1 MAEAIVARQQG
12 DDFQARWFWLH
23 AANLLRSDSHVRQVS
38 FETGPKAFDDV
49 VVEYSASDAPKDRY
63 GRPILRDHMQCK
75 WHVKTGQ
82 FGFKDLADPGFSNA
96 ATFSFLYRALDAQR
110 QHAPAGDGAR
120 FHLVTNWDPVDPLR
134 RLILNQDY
142 SLNLKHLYEGGQT
155 SANGQIRAHWANHL
169 GITEEELRTA
179 LGTLVVNTR
188 VRSAEEIRTHL
199 NDLFEAVGLRRVPV
213 SESAFIYDDV
223 IRKLH
228 SQGRKVFDR
237 ASFRDMVADEKLL
250 ASDQPPAR
258 TTVGVRSFIHPIN
271 TIEGRATRTLDLVPM
286 FDGRYL
292 RDGEDWQGTV
302 YPALQKFVL
311 DEARATD
318 TLSLVLDAHMSL
330 AYAVGSILDVKS
342 GKDVEIEQRSPE
354 RRFWS
359 ETDSSSDPGWP
370 QLGFEEAALGEG
382 DEIAV
387 AVSVTHDVESN
398 VRDHLSTSMPQVGK
412 LLSAKFPTEASQRAV
427 RSGAHA
433 AVLAE
438 KLAARIRATGRAGM
452 VHLFIAAP
460 NGVTFFLGRHHRTI
474 GAATI
479 HEWDFEGLRDR
490 GYSPGL
496 VVR

>member
-12 DDFQARWFWLH
+12 DDFQARWFWLY
-23 AANLLRSDSHVRQVS
+23 AANLLRPGGHIQQVS

-49 VVEYSASDAPKDRY
+49 VVEYSPQDAPKDRF
-63 GRPILRDHMQCK
+63 GRPVLRDHMQCK

-82 FGFKDLADPGFSNA
+82 FGFEDLTDPGFSNA
-96 ATFSFLYRALDAQR
+96 ATFSFLYRALEAQR
-110 QHAPAGDGAR
+110 RYAPAGDGAR
-120 FHLVTNWDPVDPLR
+120 FQLVTNWDPMDPLR
-134 RLILNQDY
+134 KLILNQDY
-142 SLNLKHLYEGGQT
+142 SLNLKQLFEGGPT
-155 SANGQIRAHWANHL
+155 SANGKIRAHWVDHL
-169 GITEEELRTA
+169 GITEDELRTA
-179 LGTLVVNTR
+179 AGTLVLNTR
-188 VRSAEEIRTHL
+188 VRSADEIRIHL
-199 NDLFEAVGLRRVPV
+199 NDLFEAVGLRRVAS
-213 SESAFIYDDV
+213 SESAFIYDDL

-237 ASFRDMVADEKLL
+237 ATFRDMVADEKLL

-258 TTVGVRSFIHPIN
+258 TTVGVRSFVHPIN

-302 YPALQKFVL
+302 YPALQSFVL
-311 DEARATD
+311 KEAEATD
-318 TLSLVLDAHMSL
+318 TLRLVLDAHMSL

-359 ETDSSSDPGWP
+359 ETDSSPDPDWP
-370 QLGFEEAALGEG
+370 LLDFEEVVLGDGTEA
-382 DEIAV
+382 AV
-387 AVSVTHDVESN
+387 AVSVTHDVETN
-398 VRDHLSTSMPQVGK
+398 VREHLLTRMPQVGK
-412 LLSAKFPTEASQRAV
+412 LLLARFSTEASQRAV
-427 RSGAHA
+427 RSGSHA
-433 AVLAE
+433 AALAQ
-438 KLAARIRATGRAGM
+438 KLAARIRNCGRAEM

-460 NGVTFFLGRHHRTI
+460 NGMTFFLGRHHRTI
-474 GAATI
+474 GVATI

-496 VVR
+496 IVR